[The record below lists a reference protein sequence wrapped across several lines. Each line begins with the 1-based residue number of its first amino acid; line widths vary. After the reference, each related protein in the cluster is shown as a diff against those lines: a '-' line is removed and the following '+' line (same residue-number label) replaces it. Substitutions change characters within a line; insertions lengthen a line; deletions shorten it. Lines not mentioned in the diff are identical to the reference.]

1 MRMLLFQIQIVNG
14 VILVAW
20 RQKVLERQVEYG
32 AKLGHVVLSLARME
46 LDNFYRNV
54 MPVADFFDQRQMLVA
69 VRRPGVAVGTRG
81 MCVCDSIQTFLA
93 PPGERRARPQ
103 RGVR

>member
-1 MRMLLFQIQIVNG
+1 MNG

-69 VRRPGVAVGTRG
+69 VSTQLKKNTQKQLFVACKENG
-81 MCVCDSIQTFLA
+81 SI
-93 PPGERRARPQ
+93 
-103 RGVR
+103 VHC